1 MKSLKLNGKK
11 KLWVVMLSVLMCVF
25 AALSVGCSKTVT
37 SVTATP
43 LKTEYALNE
52 EFAGGKMTVVFSDGS
67 KQTFDLAADMLTG
80 FDTSVAGEK
89 TVIAKHKDYSASFKI
104 TVVGLK
110 YTSLI
115 VKEGSKKEYFMNSD
129 YNAGDI
135 TVIAENSD
143 GEKTEVPVTAD
154 MLANF
159 STAENGT
166 RTAKIEK
173 FSLSVDFEYTVRAPK
188 ATKVEIVKDET
199 PATYSVGA
207 AFEKVVVL
215 VTYEDGIT
223 LKAEITDENSVEYD
237 FSSAGKATVK
247 VKVDGVEISY
257 DVTVIKAVVSMS
269 VDDVICKVDDEF
281 AGAELTVEYGDGTSE
296 KVPVTIDMLEGFS
309 TEKAGVKTVKV
320 NYAGATCEAKLIV
333 ANVFE
338 AGVIKIQAEDEE
350 FVDMSGAALQSGAT
364 NKFEN
369 TTKDSK
375 NNEYSNGAEGY
386 STCNISVKDNKIV
399 INVYAYSEFKVKLGM
414 RAQSG
419 SNKGLSDQD
428 LSKCLTLALNG
439 SSTTT
444 LSGTVKKA
452 SSTSTAWKDMTIWT
466 YLDDVSGELT
476 LKKGENKL
484 VLTFTEATAGTI
496 RLPNID
502 YFTLTVY

>member
-1 MKSLKLNGKK
+1 MKTLKLKGKK
-11 KLWVVMLSVLMCVF
+11 FWIIVLAALMCVF

-37 SVTATP
+37 SVTATTT
-43 LKTEYALNE
+43 KTEYALNE
-52 EFAGGKMTVVFSDGS
+52 KFAGGKMTVVFSDGS
-67 KQTFDLAADMLTG
+67 KQTFDLTADMLTG

-89 TVIAKHKDYSASFKI
+89 TVIAKYKDYSASFKI
-104 TVVGLK
+104 TVVGVK
-110 YTSLI
+110 YTSLT
-115 VKEGSKKEYFMNSD
+115 VKEGSKKEYFTNSD

-135 TVIAENSD
+135 IVIAENSD

-173 FSLSVDFEYTVRAPK
+173 FSLSVDFEYTVRTPK

-199 PATYSVGA
+199 PVTYSVGA
-207 AFEKVVVL
+207 AFEKVVVM
-215 VTYEDGIT
+215 VTYEDGVT

-237 FSSAGKATVK
+237 FSSAGKAIVK
-247 VKVDGVEISY
+247 VKVEGVETSY
-257 DVTVIKAVVSMS
+257 EVTVIKAIVSMS
-269 VDDVICKVDDEF
+269 IEDIICKVGDEF
-281 AGAELTVEYGDGTSE
+281 SGAELTAVYGDGTSE
-296 KVPVTIDMLEGFS
+296 KVQVTLDMLEGFS

-320 NYAGATCEAKLIV
+320 NYAGATCDLKLVV

-364 NKFEN
+364 TKFEN
-369 TTKDSK
+369 TTKDLK

-386 STCNISVKDNKIV
+386 STSSISVKDNKIV
-399 INVYAYSEFKVKLGM
+399 INVYAYSEFKFKLGM

-419 SNKGLSDQD
+419 SNKGLNDQD

-439 SSTTT
+439 SASTP

-452 SSTSTAWKDMTIWT
+452 SSTSTAWKDMTVWT
-466 YLDDVSGELT
+466 YLEDVSGELT
-476 LKKGENKL
+476 LKKGENKI
-484 VLTFTEATAGTI
+484 VLTFTEATAATI